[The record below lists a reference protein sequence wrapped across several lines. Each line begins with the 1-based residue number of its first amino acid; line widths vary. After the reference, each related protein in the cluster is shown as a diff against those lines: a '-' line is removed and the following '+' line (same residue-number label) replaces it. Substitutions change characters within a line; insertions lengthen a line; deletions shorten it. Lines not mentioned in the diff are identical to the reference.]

1 MSEKTSKN
9 LLPDFREKRKNKSQA
24 ILTPEQADRLEFVL
38 AGGQADYNPE
48 IDLGLLG
55 YRLLKWKDP
64 KQKTVCLTPEA
75 EETVFN
81 ANGTVRDEF
90 IKH

>member
-1 MSEKTSKN
+1 MSEKTSQN
-9 LLPDFREKRKNKSQA
+9 LLPDFREKRKSKSQA

-64 KQKTVCLTPEA
+64 KQKTVCTTPEA

>member
-1 MSEKTSKN
+1 MSEKTTKN
-9 LLPDFREKRKNKSQA
+9 LLLDFREKRKSRSQA
-24 ILTPEQADRLEFVL
+24 ILTPEQADRLEFIL
-38 AGGQADYNPE
+38 AGGQADFKPE
-48 IDLGLLG
+48 IDMGLLG

-75 EETVFN
+75 EKTVFN
-81 ANGTVRDEF
+81 PNGTVRDEF